1 MYAILRRLLLQ
12 LSTYTAQCLQNGD
25 TALHIAAAMGRR
37 KLTKILLESA
47 CDKDSKNKQ
56 SETAGDIS
64 RRKNLV
70 EIIGILQNPPP
81 ILSQQDREEQAD
93 KDRTRD
99 RSGKP
104 DKKREKTST
113 SSKENDGGFKRDKK
127 RVMCVRL
134 PSKN

>member
-1 MYAILRRLLLQ
+1 
-12 LSTYTAQCLQNGD
+12 
-25 TALHIAAAMGRR
+25 MGRR

-47 CDKDSKNKQ
+47 CDKESKNKQ
-56 SETAGDIS
+56 SETAKDIS
-64 RRKNLV
+64 ARKNLV
-70 EIIGILQNPPP
+70 DIISILQNPPP
-81 ILSQQDREEQAD
+81 VLSQQDREEQAD

-127 RVMCVRL
+127 RVMSGRL
-134 PSKN
+134 TTAT

>member
-1 MYAILRRLLLQ
+1 MLMLLLLRLQ
-12 LSTYTAQCLQNGD
+12 YSKLTYLQNGD

-56 SETAGDIS
+56 SETASDIS

-70 EIIGILQNPPP
+70 EIIAILQNPPP

>member
-1 MYAILRRLLLQ
+1 
-12 LSTYTAQCLQNGD
+12 
-25 TALHIAAAMGRR
+25 MGRR

-56 SETAGDIS
+56 SETASDIS

-70 EIIGILQNPPP
+70 DIIAILQNPPP
-81 ILSQQDREEQAD
+81 VLSQQDREEQAD
-93 KDRTRD
+93 KDRARD

-113 SSKENDGGFKRDKK
+113 SSSKENDGGFKRDKK

>member
-1 MYAILRRLLLQ
+1 
-12 LSTYTAQCLQNGD
+12 
-25 TALHIAAAMGRR
+25 MGRR

-56 SETAGDIS
+56 SETASDIS

-70 EIIGILQNPPP
+70 DIIAILQNPPP
-81 ILSQQDREEQAD
+81 VLSQQDREEQAD

-99 RSGKP
+99 RSGKA

-127 RVMCVRL
+127 RVMCVSAFPMFSAKINCNLEPGQAQPGGFVRIL
-134 PSKN
+134 FVLC

>member
-1 MYAILRRLLLQ
+1 
-12 LSTYTAQCLQNGD
+12 
-25 TALHIAAAMGRR
+25 MGRR

-56 SETAGDIS
+56 SETASDIS

-70 EIIGILQNPPP
+70 DIIAILQNPPP

-99 RSGKP
+99 RGSKT